1 MTSTLVNQNGSGK
14 VGLAGPDS
22 LSSSSEPFDVVNS
35 LSEPD
40 LSNEHIEESVK
51 SMICSCKSPEALE
64 EVAIKPPGETILSAW
79 SDNEIEAF
87 DSKFDSNALP
97 GSALTEVALDPG
109 FLKMRKILAQVELQL
124 YNCKEQQQKIFLV

>member
-35 LSEPD
+35 LSED

-51 SMICSCKSPEALE
+51 SMICSCISPEAPEAPEAVQVNLCQ
-64 EVAIKPPGETILSAW
+64 KLLFLHQLTHNMTTDCIL
-79 SDNEIEAF
+79 NY
-87 DSKFDSNALP
+87 KFS
-97 GSALTEVALDPG
+97 T
-109 FLKMRKILAQVELQL
+109 
-124 YNCKEQQQKIFLV
+124 